1 MNPANTAQSGTRT
14 AAAAPTARFVATH
27 SVLSLNARHPLVAK
41 SLVDAQ
47 EMHRTV
53 MSGFRGWVEDGDPD
67 ARSQMGILS
76 TWSVDLKAAAL
87 VLVVQSRIPG
97 DWARIPRAAFTAP
110 PHIITVDRTF
120 KAGEVVGFRT
130 VVNPTHSRPP
140 ANPTGA
146 GEKTRGT
153 RTAHTTPEHVKRW
166 FVRRLQ
172 GDGDPATA
180 EDGVVR
186 IGATADPDTLGIRM
200 LPTLSSAH
208 RRKPVRIGRAEI
220 RGALTVTDPETL
232 TAALSNGLGH
242 ARAYSCGLILTR

>member
-1 MNPANTAQSGTRT
+1 MNPVHSANSTR
-14 AAAAPTARFVATH
+14 ASTARFVATH

-53 MSGFRGWVEDGDPD
+53 MSGFRGWVEDGDAE

-97 DWARIPRAAFTAP
+97 DWARIPRAAFATA

-120 KAGEVVGFRT
+120 KVGEVVGFRT
-130 VVNPTHSRPP
+130 VVNPTHSRPSGKS
-140 ANPTGA
+140 AS
-146 GEKTRGT
+146 EKARGT
-153 RTAHTTPEHVKRW
+153 RAAHTTPEHVKRW
-166 FVRRLQ
+166 FARRLQ
-172 GDGDPATA
+172 PDGEPATA

-186 IGATADPDTLGIRM
+186 IGAAADPDSLGIRM
-200 LPTLSSAH
+200 LPTVSSAH
-208 RRKPVRIGRAEI
+208 RNKSVRIGRAEI
-220 RGALTVTDPETL
+220 RGSLTVTDPETL
-232 TAALSNGLGH
+232 VAALSNGLGH
-242 ARAYSCGLILTR
+242 ARAYSCGLLLTR

>member
-1 MNPANTAQSGTRT
+1 MNSTR
-14 AAAAPTARFVATH
+14 ASTARFVATH

-53 MSGFRGWVEDGDPD
+53 MSGFRGWVADGDPD
-67 ARSQMGILS
+67 ARSQMGVLS

-97 DWARIPRAAFTAP
+97 DWARIPREAFTAA

-130 VVNPTHSRPP
+130 VVNPTRSKPSS
-140 ANPTGA
+140 
-146 GEKTRGT
+146 EKGRGT
-153 RTAHTTPEHVKRW
+153 RSAHTTPEHVKRW
-166 FVRRLQ
+166 FGRRLQ
-172 GDGDPATA
+172 PEGESVIA

-186 IGATADPDTLGIRM
+186 IGAVTDTETLGIRM
-200 LPTLSSAH
+200 LPTVSSAH
-208 RRKPVRIGRAEI
+208 RSKPVRIGRAEI
-220 RGALTVTDPETL
+220 RGSLTVTDPETL
-232 TAALSNGLGH
+232 VGTLSNGLGH
-242 ARAYSCGLILTR
+242 ARAYSCGLVLTR

>member
-1 MNPANTAQSGTRT
+1 MNTAHPASTHR
-14 AAAAPTARFVATH
+14 ASTARFVATH

-53 MSGFRGWVEDGDPD
+53 MSGFRGWVEDGDPE
-67 ARSQMGILS
+67 ARSQMGVLS

-97 DWARIPRAAFTAP
+97 DWARIPRPAFTAP
-110 PHIITVDRTF
+110 PDIITVDRTF
-120 KAGEVVGFRT
+120 KAGEVVGFRA
-130 VVNPTHSRPP
+130 VVNPTHSRPSGKP
-140 ANPTGA
+140 GSD
-146 GEKTRGT
+146 KTRGT

-166 FVRRLQ
+166 FSRRLQ
-172 GDGDPATA
+172 ADGEPATA

-186 IGATADPDTLGIRM
+186 IGATADLDTLGIRM
-200 LPTLSSAH
+200 LPTVSSAH
-208 RRKPVRIGRAEI
+208 RRKPVRIVRAEI
-220 RGALTVTDPETL
+220 RGSLTVTDPDTL
-232 TAALSNGLGH
+232 VGALSNGLGH